1 MSDYLDPENE
11 ELLADFFSEA
21 EMQVEALES
30 NILVLEGNPTSKDA
44 IDEIFRAAHTLKGG
58 AATVQMKE
66 MASFTHMV
74 EDAFDLIRSGKLA
87 VDNHIIDI
95 LLQSMDVIKA
105 MLEERMAGSVYEEDI
120 SELTNSLKG
129 LINSSKG
136 GTSPPVISPS
146 PTKKEEPKVEVAQEL
161 LPEKKDRKGVV
172 LSEEILSQIEQQAE
186 PDEPIYRILFE
197 LDTEDPMASVNGIQ
211 VFTFLRGLGKILLS
225 IPSFDDL
232 MGDGVYPQVEFFMHL
247 DSFLG
252 KEAMEKKFLIGDF
265 VKSCEVSLLG
275 EVEEAN
281 SSVTFSSSDDI
292 SEEAL
297 WHIKEAT
304 GKGMKVHKIT
314 ALLDVE
320 DPMASVGGVQV
331 FSLLKNM
338 STILKTIP
346 SFDELMT
353 DNVYAKVDYYVHL
366 NDLLNKE
373 DIIKRLSV
381 GGVVQSIEVEEVD
394 LSSVKEPSFNTTSTV
409 IEEKVEDTIEEN
421 TFKPE
426 VAKVEVLQEKESLKK
441 DAPVKKQANSNA
453 AVSSNQMIRI
463 ENKRIDYLLNLVS
476 ETVIN
481 KAGINQISSRFSE
494 LFENLVRMQ
503 DILNSQLESASV
515 SLPSYIQEVGFEN
528 WGAIRNKLEE
538 EMSPLSLEIQSTQS
552 QFKDNI
558 LQFRALAQSLGR
570 TITDLH
576 ESILRIRMVP
586 VSQLFF
592 RFTRVVRD
600 LNKQLSKKVSLNFEG
615 EETELDKSVID
626 ELSDPIMHCV
636 RNSMD
641 HGIEMPDVRL
651 ANGKPEE
658 GSILLKASNE
668 GNQIIIEIV
677 DDGKGVD
684 PEIIR
689 NKAIEKGV
697 LSPNKVISDY
707 EAINL
712 IFEPGFSTA
721 AKITDLSGRGVGLDV
736 VKRNIEKLSGTV
748 SLYSELGKGS
758 RFVIRLPLTL
768 AIVQALL
775 VRVRTE
781 IYAIPLNSVLE
792 SHRISKHDVK
802 VIDGYEMF
810 DIRDEVISLIRL
822 SDVFNISVVDNRDYY
837 FVIVVGSQERR
848 IGLVVDSLIG
858 EDDVVI
864 KPLKDQYTQ
873 TKGIAGATLLG
884 DGQVALILEIAELMD
899 LGLEIGDSLRK

>member
-105 MLEERMAGSVYEEDI
+105 MLEERMAGSIYEEDI
-120 SELTNSLKG
+120 SELTSSLKS
-129 LINSSKG
+129 LINGGKSTPSASSVAKKQEEVSKVA
-136 GTSPPVISPS
+136 TSLV
-146 PTKKEEPKVEVAQEL
+146 VE
-161 LPEKKDRKGVV
+161 EKKNKGVV
-172 LSEEILSQIEQQAE
+172 LSEDILSQIEEQAD
-186 PDEPIYRILFE
+186 PDEPIYRVIFE

-225 IPSFDDL
+225 IPSFDEL
-232 MGDGVYPQVEFFMHL
+232 MGDEAYPQVEFFMHL

-252 KEAMEKKFLIGDF
+252 KEEMEKKFLIGDF
-265 VKSCEVSLLG
+265 VQSCEISLLG
-275 EVEEAN
+275 ESEEIPSSAEPLN
-281 SSVTFSSSDDI
+281 SDSI
-292 SEEAL
+292 SEEEL
-297 WHIKEAT
+297 WHLKEAT

-314 ALLDVE
+314 AMLDVE
-320 DPMASVGGVQV
+320 DPMASVGGIQV
-331 FSLLKNM
+331 FSLLKNI

-346 SFDELMT
+346 SFDDLMS
-353 DNVYAKVDYYVHL
+353 DNVYPQVDYYVHL
-366 NDLLNKE
+366 NDELDQENLVS
-373 DIIKRLSV
+373 RLSV
-381 GGVVQSIEVEEVD
+381 GGVVKSIEVEEID
-394 LSSVKEPSFNTTSTV
+394 LSKIIDPALREPSVSREENVDNSSVQETLPPEPVSRELIHSKEELKKEPTH
-409 IEEKVEDTIEEN
+409 
-421 TFKPE
+421 
-426 VAKVEVLQEKESLKK
+426 KK
-441 DAPVKKQANSNA
+441 SNHSPT

-481 KAGINQISSRFSE
+481 KAGINQISSRFGE
-494 LFENLVRMQ
+494 IQENLVRMY
-503 DILNSQLESASV
+503 DIINSQLDSTSI
-515 SLPSYIQEVGFEN
+515 SLPSYIEEVGFEN
-528 WGAIRNKLEE
+528 WSAIKGKLEE
-538 EMSPLSLEIQSTQS
+538 DMVPLFSELQSIQS
-552 QFKDNI
+552 QFKDNM

-600 LNKQLSKKVSLNFEG
+600 LNKQLSKKVTLNFEG

-641 HGIEMPDVRL
+641 HGIEMPDIRL

-658 GSILLKASNE
+658 GTILLKAANE
-668 GNQIIIEIV
+668 GNQIIIEII

-748 SLYSELGKGS
+748 SLYSELGVGS

-781 IYAIPLNSVLE
+781 VYAIPLNSVLE

-837 FVIVVGSQERR
+837 FVIVVGGPDRR

-884 DGQVALILEIAELMD
+884 DGQVALILDIAELMD
-899 LGLEIGDSLRK
+899 LGIEIGDSLRK